1 MSSPQKTAVSRK
13 KIATALSLDDLDKQY
28 NPNVII
34 PARIRAGLAKLGDNA
49 MTAMNFQREANV
61 TTLQLVQ
68 FAEQFE
74 GHQVVVR
81 DGGKPKTLWCGT
93 EAFAKKVRER
103 LGV

>member
-1 MSSPQKTAVSRK
+1 MSTK
-13 KIATALSLDDLDKQY
+13 KAKRASSGALSLEDLDKQY

-34 PARIRAGLAKLGDNA
+34 PARIRAGLEKLGDHA

-61 TTLQLVQ
+61 TTVQLAQ
-68 FAEQFE
+68 FSELFE
-74 GHQVVVR
+74 KHQVIVR

-93 EAFAKKVRER
+93 EAFARKVRER